1 MIKGKPGNMTRGVT
15 KETLDG
21 ISMDFFTKL
30 SEGLIKGKFNFT
42 PTRRIMI
49 PKGTGKTGERPLSI
63 ASPREKIV
71 QKAIALILESIY
83 EPKFSENS
91 HGFRPKRGVHT
102 ALKQLHIQGGT
113 YTWVIN
119 GDISK
124 CFYKIPHEKIMKL
137 LSQHISC
144 HRTLELIKKYL
155 INPAMLGKKLIPSH
169 QSTPQG
175 SIVSPVLSNIV
186 LHELDSFCDK
196 LKKSFDIGKA
206 RKVNP
211 KYHSLG
217 SSRYKTKNHILR
229 ANHLKR
235 RINMPAKYT
244 QDPKFRRLLYVRYAD
259 DFLLLL
265 ISSQTEAFT
274 IKRKISDFLKN
285 HLQLELNASKTTI
298 ANVKDGFEFLGAH
311 IIQRGTII
319 APVRRAK
326 GTLDEIKLKIKS
338 RHLRRLSVLTPL
350 EKLTQKMINLGFAR
364 RNHLGTL
371 YAKSRRDL
379 VNLSHY
385 EILSFYNTRIIG
397 TLNFD
402 SFASNY
408 SHLRKIG
415 WIYAQSCAITLAL
428 KYKLKTMRKVFLIF
442 GKNLKDPNSDTEL
455 YSEKSMKVK
464 HDYKIRSSYL
474 NEKRLSR

>member
-30 SEGLIKGKFNFT
+30 SEALPKGKFNFT

-49 PKGTGKTGERPLSI
+49 PKGPGKTGERPLSI
-63 ASPREKIV
+63 ANPREKIA
-71 QKAIALILESIY
+71 QKAIALILETIY

-91 HGFRPKRGVHT
+91 HGFRPNRGVHT

-124 CFYKIPHEKIMKL
+124 CFDKIPHDKIMKL
-137 LSQHISC
+137 LAQHISC
-144 HRTLELIKKYL
+144 HRTLELIKKSL
-155 INPAMLGKKLIPSH
+155 INPAMLGKKIIPSH
-169 QSTPQG
+169 QGTPQG
-175 SIVSPVLSNIV
+175 SIISPVISNIV
-186 LHELDSFCDK
+186 LHELDSFCDN
-196 LKKSFDIGKA
+196 LKKSFDIGRA

-217 SSRYKTKNHILR
+217 SSRYKSKNPTLR

-235 RINMPAKYT
+235 MMNMPAKDT
-244 QDPKFRRLLYVRYAD
+244 QDPNFRRLLYVRYAD

-265 ISSQTEAFT
+265 ISSQSEAFT

-311 IIQRGTII
+311 VIQRGTII

-326 GTLDEIKLKIKS
+326 GTKEGITLIYRS
-338 RHLRRLSVLTPL
+338 RHVRRLSVLAPL
-350 EKLTQKMINLGFAR
+350 EKIIQKMINLGFAR

-371 YAKSRRDL
+371 SAKSRRDL

-385 EILSFYNTRIIG
+385 EILSFYNSRIRG
-397 TLNFD
+397 TLNFY
-402 SFASNY
+402 SFAGNY
-408 SHLRKIG
+408 SHLRKIW
-415 WIYAQSCAITLAL
+415 WIYAQSCAITIAL
-428 KYKLKTMRKVFLIF
+428 KYKTKTMRKAFLKF

-464 HDYKIRSSYL
+464 Q
-474 NEKRLSR
+474 